1 MTEFKAEFAL
11 DLLGN
16 NSMVPLMTI
25 FHNVKG
31 FSLCV
36 GAPTKDKAATSSP
49 MPDQYPTGDL
59 EPTPNK
65 GGACDPV

>member
-1 MTEFKAEFAL
+1 
-11 DLLGN
+11 
-16 NSMVPLMTI
+16 MVPPMTI

-59 EPTPNK
+59 EPTPNR